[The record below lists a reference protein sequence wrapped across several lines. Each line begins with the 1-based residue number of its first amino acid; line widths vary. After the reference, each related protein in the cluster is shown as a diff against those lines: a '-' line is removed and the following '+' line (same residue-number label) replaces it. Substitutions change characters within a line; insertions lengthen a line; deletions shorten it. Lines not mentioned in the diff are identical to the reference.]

1 MGLSPLELVELVSV
15 VRVHFEGLPSVR
27 FFAASLSRRA
37 DGSRWTLPGQRREI
51 SCVVASLPQIQGKPL
66 LADAKQTTPQTARR
80 IKQLGD
86 QLKSAAARYSKLHQE
101 AVPELALACAG
112 CSRNRSE
119 TVPHGRGSTYGTDP
133 WIQAKKGLAGRI
145 PAAVRTRQ
153 PCAGDPR
160 WARRVANAVL
170 ILRVLMLQCRRV
182 TGESL
187 ERSGSFLA

>member
-1 MGLSPLELVELVSV
+1 VNTPPGLRPGAHREPPGRVRAVRPADTGARPGDRVGCRDVLRSSRLRFRGKAQRQATAGRCKADDPADSPA
-15 VRVHFEGLPSVR
+15 HK
-27 FFAASLSRRA
+27 ATRRPA
-37 DGSRWTLPGQRREI
+37 EI
-51 SCVVASLPQIQGKPL
+51 
-66 LADAKQTTPQTARR
+66 
-80 IKQLGD
+80 
-86 QLKSAAARYSKLHQE
+86 
-101 AVPELALACAG
+101 
-112 CSRNRSE
+112 
-119 TVPHGRGSTYGTDP
+119 RGSPVREATPGSGTRARPRLRRGALRTDQRPCRTVGGCTCGTDP

-187 ERSGSFLA
+187 ERPGSFLA

>member
-1 MGLSPLELVELVSV
+1 MRPPCRVRRSPLMRPGFRLAYWWPQQGTRAAAGRASRL
-15 VRVHFEGLPSVR
+15 R
-27 FFAASLSRRA
+27 FRGKAQRQATAGRCKA
-37 DGSRWTLPGQRREI
+37 DDP
-51 SCVVASLPQIQGKPL
+51 
-66 LADAKQTTPQTARR
+66 ADSPAH
-80 IKQLGD
+80 KQLGD
-86 QLKSAAARYSKLHQE
+86 QLKSASARYAKLHQE

-112 CSRNRSE
+112 CSPNRSE
-119 TVPHGRGSTYGTDP
+119 TVPHGRGCTCGTDP
-133 WIQAKKGLAGRI
+133 WIQAQKGLAGRI

-170 ILRVLMLQCRRV
+170 ILGVLMLQCRRV

>member
-1 MGLSPLELVELVSV
+1 MS
-15 VRVHFEGLPSVR
+15 
-27 FFAASLSRRA
+27 
-37 DGSRWTLPGQRREI
+37 
-51 SCVVASLPQIQGKPL
+51 
-66 LADAKQTTPQTARR
+66 
-80 IKQLGD
+80 GD
-86 QLKSAAARYSKLHQE
+86 QLKSAAARYVKLHQE

-160 WARRVANAVL
+160 WARRVAHAVL

-187 ERSGSFLA
+187 ERPGSFLA

>member
-1 MGLSPLELVELVSV
+1 VNTPPGMRPRGRTENRGAAFEQFVLRILDHDPEIELAAGRSYGS
-15 VRVHFEGLPSVR
+15 HR
-27 FFAASLSRRA
+27 FDVAARRY
-37 DGSRWTLPGQRREI
+37 
-51 SCVVASLPQIQGKPL
+51 GKPL
-66 LADAKQTTPQTARR
+66 LVDSKQATLQTAWR

-86 QLKSAAARYSKLHQE
+86 QLKSAAARYSKPDQE
-101 AVPELALACAG
+101 ALSDLALACAG
-112 CSRNRSE
+112 VLSEPIRDRAARSGL
-119 TVPHGRGSTYGTDP
+119 HLWDP

-153 PCAGDPR
+153 PCAADPR

-170 ILRVLMLQCRRV
+170 ILRVLMLQCRNV